1 MRITKIDE
9 SAYLPEYA
17 IQRFSEMGTFKKY
30 DDRPSREEAIRR
42 LNETDVAIV
51 EWTSIDREMFGHITG
66 LKYIV
71 VALTGYEFVD
81 VVAAKERGILV
92 SNLPTY
98 SRQSVA
104 EHAFALLL
112 AVNRRTCEADHAAR
126 EGKRDYFE
134 PFLATELYEK
144 TLGIVGLGNIGSWI
158 AKIGQGFGMN
168 VIGCSRKPKSIPSVR
183 DVGLEELLRKSD
195 VVVVSVDYND
205 STAGMLSRERLALL
219 KPTSFVVSIAPPGIL
234 DEAALAD
241 MLAAGK
247 LSGVGLDIPQKGS
260 PLEKIERSVLTPGIA
275 WYTQDSLDRSISIL
289 VTNVE
294 KFIAG
299 KPQNVVNA

>member
-17 IQRFSEMGTFKKY
+17 IQRLSEMGQFVKY

-42 LNETDVAIV
+42 LNETDIAIV
-51 EWTSIDREMFGHITG
+51 EWTAIDRDMFEQITG

-81 VVAAKERGILV
+81 VTAAKEHGILV
-92 SNLPTY
+92 SNIPGY

-112 AVNRRTCEADHAAR
+112 AVNRRIRQADQAAR
-126 EGKRDYFE
+126 KGKRDYFE
-134 PFLATELYEK
+134 PFLATELYGK
-144 TLGIVGLGNIGSWI
+144 TLGILGLGNIGSWI
-158 AKIGQGFGMN
+158 AKIGQGFGMS
-168 VIGCSRKPKSIPSVR
+168 VIAHSRTPKGLPNIK
-183 DVGLEELLRKSD
+183 DVGLEELLKESD
-195 VVVVSVDYND
+195 VVMVCVSYNE
-205 STAGMLSRERLALL
+205 STVGMLSRERLALM
-219 KPTSFVVSIAPPGIL
+219 KPTAFLVSIAPAGIC

-241 MLAAGK
+241 MLETGK
-247 LSGVGLDIPQKGS
+247 LAGVGLDIPQEDS
-260 PLEKIERSVLTPGIA
+260 PLEKVENAVLTPGIA
-275 WYTQDSLDRSISIL
+275 WYTQDSLDRLISIL
-289 VTNVE
+289 LDNIE

-299 KPQNVVNA
+299 EPQNVVNA